1 MINNFSNTRS
11 DFWKIRCIRYAHMK
25 APELKSAR
33 HDLAAAVG
41 ITTGSL
47 APPARAELGIAA
59 HLARFARL
67 IEAGVDVEAFA
78 HKKRGRRD
86 SAAKPTKSSDAA
98 HSKSKGRQRARKGS
112 I

>member
-11 DFWKIRCIRYAHMK
+11 DFWKIRCIRHSHMK
-25 APELKSAR
+25 APELKAAG

-41 ITTGSL
+41 ITASSL
-47 APPARAELGIAA
+47 ARPARADRGVSEHIAN
-59 HLARFARL
+59 LVRL
-67 IEAGVDVEAFA
+67 IEGGVDVEAFA

-86 SAAKPTKSSDAA
+86 RAAKRTKSSNAA